1 MINPFKRSY
10 SPKELNLFRF
20 LSRIPLF
27 DKLSYPEMELFVPYM
42 YLRHYNQDEVVFFRD
57 DPSHALY
64 IVKSGKVSLNVDLKD
79 DFEVLRIVKS
89 GEAFGDNSLLE
100 HSRRIYSSV
109 VTSETAD
116 FYVIPQVNI
125 HEIFSA
131 NLSIK
136 SKMIESLAES
146 YDKISKKL
154 FKSYQS
160 SFGFFALAQAF
171 GNERDV

>member
-27 DKLSYPEMELFVPYM
+27 EKLTYPEMGLFVPYM
-42 YLRHYNQDEVVFFRD
+42 YLRHYKQDEVVFFRD

-64 IVKSGKVSLNVDLKD
+64 IVKSGKVSLNIDMKEE
-79 DFEVLRIVKS
+79 FEVLRIVKS
-89 GEAFGDNSLLE
+89 GEAFGDNSLLANT
-100 HSRRIYSSV
+100 RRIYSSLV
-109 VTSETAD
+109 ISETAD

-125 HEIFSA
+125 QEIFSA

-136 SKMIESLAES
+136 SKMNQSLAELN
-146 YDKISKKL
+146 DKFSKKL
-154 FKSYQS
+154 FKAYQTS
-160 SFGFFALAQAF
+160 VGFFTLGQAF
-171 GNERDV
+171 RNELDV

>member
-27 DKLSYPEMELFVPYM
+27 EKLTYPEMGLFVPYM
-42 YLRHYNQDEVVFFRD
+42 HLRHYKQDEVVFFRE

-64 IVKSGKVSLNVDLKD
+64 IVKSGKVSLNVDLQGN
-79 DFEVLRIVKS
+79 FEVLRIVKS

-100 HSRRIYSSV
+100 NSRRIYSSLV
-109 VTSETAD
+109 VSETAD

-125 HEIFSA
+125 QEIFST
-131 NLSIK
+131 NLSIR
-136 SKMIESLAES
+136 SKMTESLAES

-154 FKSYQS
+154 FKAYQS
-160 SFGFFALAQAF
+160 SFGFFTLAQVF
-171 GNERDV
+171 QNERDV